1 MVKRLITLF
10 SGGDKYPQ
18 LPFYR
23 RLADIFIQHGRTQTT
38 IRNFI
43 FLPAASGQLF
53 FCHHIPYSPRRK
65 AGIVAIVKQYS
76 EIRIFPLKNGDY
88 LSPVDSDNS
97 VGESLLFGLVSLAL
111 GDFLISLALTS
122 AFLSTNSTMAIGAES
137 PRRKPHFNIRT

>member
-1 MVKRLITLF
+1 MVKRLITLLAAAINTLNCLF
-10 SGGDKYPQ
+10 TAGWPIYSSSMAGRKRRSGI
-18 LPFYR
+18 LSSCR
-23 RLADIFIQHGRTQTT
+23 
-38 IRNFI
+38 
-43 FLPAASGQLF
+43 LPADSCSFVTIFPIVPSQG
-53 FCHHIPYSPRRK
+53 
-65 AGIVAIVKQYS
+65 GIVAIVKQYS